1 MKLYHFRFLNVL
13 GRARHKCQGLGF
25 IAIKLTE
32 NKVTHESAALEW
44 SRSDKQIKMSRGE
57 ENDSDINHVTTEEE
71 EEEGVF
77 SRLFKTPETQAK
89 NSTAA
94 QRSAPEQQPSA
105 AENQ

>member
-32 NKVTHESAALEW
+32 NKVTRESAALEW

-57 ENDSDINHVTTEEE
+57 ESDSDINHVTT